1 MNVYIDCMMTVA
13 DNSVVEVNIPQIIN
27 GIQVISVGQENIL
40 EVNPLGFWEF
50 ENLKKVSIPENV
62 KVVDGFYQC
71 SNISQIVLLSTVTE
85 IVSDAFY
92 WWFKLNNLVIP
103 KDLQKIGSNA
113 FYDCYSMKNTYL
125 PDNVN
130 CLEEMCFGE
139 SGLEFVKLPDNLKY
153 LK

>member
-92 WWFKLNNLVIP
+92 W
-103 KDLQKIGSNA
+103 
-113 FYDCYSMKNTYL
+113 
-125 PDNVN
+125 
-130 CLEEMCFGE
+130 
-139 SGLEFVKLPDNLKY
+139 
-153 LK
+153 